1 MLSKENYSFFIKI
14 LEEELVPAMGCT
26 EPISI
31 AYASAKARQ
40 VLGSMPLS
48 AKIGVSGNIVKNV
61 KSVTVPHTGGM
72 RGIKSAFMAGIIA
85 GNADSVLE
93 VLSNV
98 TDEQVN
104 EIKNRIDSFDL
115 DIYVPEDSLVFDIRV
130 ELMNEKHKSFVRI
143 INNHTNIVQIKYD
156 DEIIYEHE
164 VINQKRI
171 DRSILNVKEI
181 IEFADMVDIKDVEPI
196 IKRQIQYNMDIA
208 NEGICKSFGA
218 NIGKTILKA
227 YPNNLKKKAQAY
239 AAAASDARMNGCEK
253 PVIINS
259 GSGNQ
264 GITASVPVIV
274 FANELGISNDILYR
288 ALCVSNLITIHLK
301 SGIGTLSAYCGVV
314 SAGAG
319 AGCGIAYLQGG
330 RLDVI
335 SHVLVNALAIDS
347 GIICDGAKAS
357 CAAKI
362 ATSVETGILGYDM
375 YINGNQFYAGEGIV
389 KHGVEKTIQSVSRLA
404 RKGMCETDKE
414 IIKIMI
420 E

>member
-1 MLSKENYSFFIKI
+1 MLTKENYSLYIKI

-31 AYASAKARQ
+31 AYAAAKARQ
-40 VLGSMPLS
+40 VLGCMPIS
-48 AKIGVSGNIVKNV
+48 ARIGVSGNIVKNV

-85 GNADSVLE
+85 GNADSALE

-98 TDEQVN
+98 SEEQVKRIN
-104 EIKNRIDSFDL
+104 KEIDKFNL
-115 DIYVPEDSLVFDIRV
+115 DIYVPDDSLVFDIRV
-130 ELMNEKHKSFVRI
+130 ELKSESHKSFVRI
-143 INNHTNIVQIKYD
+143 INNHTNIVQIKLD
-156 DEIIYEHE
+156 DKTIYEHE
-164 VINQKRI
+164 IINKKRT
-171 DRSILNVKEI
+171 DRSILNVKDI
-181 IEFADMVDIKDVEPI
+181 VEFADVVNIKDVEEI
-196 IKRQIQYNMDIA
+196 LLRQVNYNMDIA
-208 NEGICKSFGA
+208 LEGLINEYGA
-218 NIGKTILKA
+218 NIGKTILKS
-227 YPNNLKKKAQAY
+227 YPENVKTKAQAY

-264 GITASVPVIV
+264 GITASIPVVV
-274 FANELGISNDILYR
+274 FSKELGASNEELFR

-319 AGCGIAYLQGG
+319 AACGIAYLKGG

-335 SHVLVNALAIDS
+335 SHVLVNSLAIDS

-362 ATSVETGILGYDM
+362 ATAVETGILGYDM
-375 YINGNQFYAGEGIV
+375 YINGNQFYAGDGIV